1 MGGEPRE
8 LTGLDRGAD
17 SAQTL
22 LGAWL
27 LAWLLAWPRAR
38 RLKHSKGESPTKVVY
53 SFCLMFSLAFTSRSW
68 NTKQALFVQR
78 RRP

>member
-27 LAWLLAWPRAR
+27 LALPRAR
-38 RLKHSKGESPTKVVY
+38 RLKHSKGASPTKVVY

>member
-8 LTGLDRGAD
+8 LTGLDRSAD

-27 LAWLLAWPRAR
+27 LASSFETLQRSVSHQSRVQFLLDV
-38 RLKHSKGESPTKVVY
+38 LTGVHITVVEY
-53 SFCLMFSLAFTSRSW
+53 ETSAVCAAS
-68 NTKQALFVQR
+68 
-78 RRP
+78 